1 LTLVYFPLSFL
12 IFFLRVTLNH
22 ELGNYNNK
30 KLTLLMTYHEKKNL
44 VFPYF
49 ESSSHVQWHAVII
62 FGEMVRKNKLI
73 IIKYYKTTLKNDIKS
88 KT

>member
-1 LTLVYFPLSFL
+1 
-12 IFFLRVTLNH
+12 
-22 ELGNYNNK
+22 
-30 KLTLLMTYHEKKNL
+30 MTYHEKKYL